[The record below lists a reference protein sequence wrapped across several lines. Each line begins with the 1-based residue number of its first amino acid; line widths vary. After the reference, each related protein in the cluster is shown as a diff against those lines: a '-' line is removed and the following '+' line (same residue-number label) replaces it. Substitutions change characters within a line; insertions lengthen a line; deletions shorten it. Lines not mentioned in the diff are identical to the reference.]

1 MRQDAPSYTQPEEKI
16 YLRDLFRKCPILVII
31 LFFLAALT
39 FGGALGTGLAVFTIL
54 ALVGGFTLPMMY
66 GVRIGLAPHE
76 SVILCLGI
84 FTFISYSSL
93 SILVSLEKYSSAER
107 YLRIL
112 KKRFRPVYRFLTV
125 RAGRLGTFGILTLT
139 TFLVGWWLAVILAFI
154 AVLEIP
160 YAMTGIF
167 VGLAGGGL
175 LAWGLYFGIGRV
187 FSNPLVLG
195 GILVGIGLATGTIS
209 QVIIARMRRRRKV
222 SKKRGNERRLIFFR
236 AVRLIPSTE
245 SIQPWTE
252 TSTKGLTL

>member
-1 MRQDAPSYTQPEEKI
+1 MRRDAPSDTQPEEKI
-16 YLRDLFRKCPILVII
+16 HLRDLFHKCPTLVII
-31 LFFLAALT
+31 LAFLAILA
-39 FGGALGTGLAVFTIL
+39 FGGALGMGLAIFAIL
-54 ALVGGFTLPMMY
+54 ALVGGFALPVMY

-76 SVILCLGI
+76 SIILCLGI

-93 SILVSLEKYSSAER
+93 SILVSLEKYAPAGR

-112 KKRFRPVYRFLTV
+112 KKRFRPIYRFLTV
-125 RAGRLGTFGILTLT
+125 RAGQLGTFGILTLT

-167 VGLAGGGL
+167 VGLVGGGL
-175 LAWGLYFGIGRV
+175 LAWGLYSGIGRV

-209 QVIIARMRRRRKV
+209 QVIIARMRRRRKI
-222 SKKRGNERRLIFFR
+222 SRKKASGKN
-236 AVRLIPSTE
+236 V
-245 SIQPWTE
+245 
-252 TSTKGLTL
+252 